1 MPSNTAGQQQE
12 RMMITKTKQI
22 WAVGEM
28 VKVGF
33 MSLRVMATQ
42 ATPGDY
48 KPDAYILANAK
59 ADKFYRFVPHNGLE
73 GGFTSM
79 NAALAA

>member
-1 MPSNTAGQQQE
+1 
-12 RMMITKTKQI
+12 MITKSKQI
-22 WAVGEM
+22 WAIGEM

-33 MSLRVMATQ
+33 MSLRVMAAQ

-59 ADKFYRFVPHNGLE
+59 ADKFYRFVPHNGIE
-73 GGFTSM
+73 GGFSTM
-79 NAALAA
+79 QEALAA

>member
-1 MPSNTAGQQQE
+1 
-12 RMMITKTKQI
+12 MITKSKQI

-42 ATPGDY
+42 ETPGDY

-59 ADKFYRFVPHNGLE
+59 ADKFYRFVPHNGIE
-73 GGFTSM
+73 GGFDSM
-79 NAALAA
+79 SAALAA

>member
-1 MPSNTAGQQQE
+1 MPSNTARQQQE

>member
-1 MPSNTAGQQQE
+1 
-12 RMMITKTKQI
+12 MITKTKQV

-42 ATPGDY
+42 ATPGDF
-48 KPDAYILANAK
+48 KPDAYILANTK
-59 ADKFYRFVPHNGLE
+59 ADKFYRFVPHNGIE
-73 GGFTSM
+73 GGFSSM
-79 NAALAA
+79 KEALAA

>member
-1 MPSNTAGQQQE
+1 
-12 RMMITKTKQI
+12 MITKTKQI

-33 MSLRVMATQ
+33 MFLRVMATQ
-42 ATPGDY
+42 ATPGDF

-59 ADKFYRFVPHNGLE
+59 ANKFYRFVPHNGIE

-79 NAALAA
+79 HQALNA